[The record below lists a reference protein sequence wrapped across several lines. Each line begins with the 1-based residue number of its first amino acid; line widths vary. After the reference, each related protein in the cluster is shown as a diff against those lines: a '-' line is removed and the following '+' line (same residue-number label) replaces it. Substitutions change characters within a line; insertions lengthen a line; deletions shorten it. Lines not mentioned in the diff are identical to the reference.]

1 MCGALSVCSESSCSP
16 SSRET
21 LCPTFCLHKH
31 CTLVHSSIRDWLLKT
46 HNFLPSTMSHS
57 LSGFVFSLSLW
68 LDDGRL
74 ATWTTKQ
81 QTALLSIQEW
91 FDPRDFRQDA
101 CQRVCVYVCA
111 FDCVEVFYEQP
122 PTALV
127 IWDVLLQGSCSFVGH
142 ILCNIKSPKWNIMLK
157 MEPNRY
163 FEVKTCKKM

>member
-101 CQRVCVYVCA
+101 CQRVCVCVCVWL
-111 FDCVEVFYEQP
+111 CGS
-122 PTALV
+122 
-127 IWDVLLQGSCSFVGH
+127 VLWAASHCASHLRCFASGFMLICGSHFVQY
-142 ILCNIKSPKWNIMLK
+142 KEPK
-157 MEPNRY
+157 MEYNAQNG
-163 FEVKTCKKM
+163 T